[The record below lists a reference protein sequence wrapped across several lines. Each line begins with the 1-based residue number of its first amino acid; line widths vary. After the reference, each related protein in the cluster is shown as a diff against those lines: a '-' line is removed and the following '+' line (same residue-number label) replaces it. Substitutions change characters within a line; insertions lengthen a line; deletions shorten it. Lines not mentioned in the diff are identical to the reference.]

1 MWSLFPIPHSSLC
14 SPFPV
19 SRVPFPVFCFQ
30 FQSLSVLRFPFPL
43 LRFPFSVPVALSSSF
58 LVSRSSFPVP
68 RSTFSVFSSSR
79 SQFFVSCS
87 PFFLFP
93 FFDFCLLFP
102 IFRLLFVT
110 FFCQCYCFSSF
121 FTGETVDESWIVRN
135 VAEEFWMTLIFLQH
149 ARVLYFHLLHDV
161 KKYFPWRK
169 QIVIMVNDHQQF
181 HCEKND
187 M

>member
-1 MWSLFPIPHSSLC
+1 MFNLSLQFLIFLLPSHIFDFREFLFSIQRKPFFYVIIVPHSPFFSV
-14 SPFPV
+14 FPV
-19 SRVPFPVFCFQ
+19 SRFPCPVSCF
-30 FQSLSVLRFPFPL
+30 L
-43 LRFPFSVPVALSSSF
+43 FSVPVALSSSF

-121 FTGETVDESWIVRN
+121 FTGETVDES
-135 VAEEFWMTLIFLQH
+135 
-149 ARVLYFHLLHDV
+149 
-161 KKYFPWRK
+161 
-169 QIVIMVNDHQQF
+169 
-181 HCEKND
+181 
-187 M
+187 